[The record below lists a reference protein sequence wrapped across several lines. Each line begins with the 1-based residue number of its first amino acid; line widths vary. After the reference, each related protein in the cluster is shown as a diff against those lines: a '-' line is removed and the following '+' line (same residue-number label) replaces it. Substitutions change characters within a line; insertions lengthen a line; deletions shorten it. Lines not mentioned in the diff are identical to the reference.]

1 MSKFYA
7 VKIGRKPGIYNSWDA
22 CKQQV
27 DKHKGAIYKSFTTL
41 EEAKNFLEDKTPT
54 FKEGGL
60 IAYVDG
66 SFNVRT
72 SEYGYGCVL
81 IEGQT
86 VIKELYGKGSDQ
98 EYVSMRNVSGE
109 IIGSEVAIKY
119 AMDHG
124 YTTIFIYYD
133 YEGIE
138 KWANNMWKANK
149 PGTIYYVDFIKQS
162 RTQIEIG
169 FVKVMAHTGD
179 TYNER
184 ADALAKK
191 AVGIK

>member
-1 MSKFYA
+1 MGKFYA

-27 DKHKGAIYKSFTTL
+27 DKHKGAIYKSFATI
-41 EEAKNFLEDKTPT
+41 EEANAFLIDKTPT

-66 SFNVRT
+66 SFNVKT

-81 IEGQT
+81 IDGQT
-86 VIKELYGKGSDQ
+86 VIKELYGKGNKE

-109 IIGSEVAIKY
+109 IIGSEVAIRY
-119 AMDHG
+119 AIDHG
-124 YTTIFIYYD
+124 YPTVFVYYD

-138 KWANNMWKANK
+138 KWANKMWKANK
-149 PGTIYYVDFIKQS
+149 PGTIRYVQFIEES
-162 RTQIEIG
+162 RKHIDIG
-169 FVKVMAHTGD
+169 FIKVMAHTGD
-179 TYNER
+179 LYNER

-191 AVGIK
+191 AIGIK